1 MKNFF
6 IILAMKMLNL
16 ILKICHKNGGNFL
29 GKIAYDWN
37 PEIFRYF
44 KVNCPVIAVSAT
56 NGKTMTNNCIG
67 YTLKTAGN
75 KVISNI
81 EGNNMETGI
90 LSTILKNCTLTGKIK
105 ADYLVFEVDES
116 YIPVVFKDFRLD
128 TLVVLNFF
136 RDQLDRNGEVESLIL
151 RINEFLKTY
160 NGNLILNNDDPN
172 VSRLGQSNPANKNIY
187 YFSVD
192 KYQFA
197 TEQIKEAGEGKFCPF
212 CKTRL
217 EYEYYQYS
225 HVGKFKCPN
234 CNFGDNEIYKLAT
247 NVDLK
252 NRCFDIDGNTY
263 KINGNSI
270 YLIYNYTAVY
280 SVCSL
285 YDISNDIVKKA
296 FSTFALNNGRLEEIK
311 INGIPTIINLAKNPT
326 GSNVSLR
333 ILNED
338 DSEKDLLFVLNDNIA
353 DGFDVSWIWDIN
365 FNNLN
370 NVSRII
376 TSGTRAY
383 DIAIRIK
390 TSGFPAEKI
399 ESYLNL
405 ENAVKALY
413 KTDVKKYVIANYTS
427 LQPTRHELKKFDE
440 TCKNNNVVSTESTDI
455 FQNET
460 IENTE
465 INANENIQNIDN
477 IDNLQH
483 QVTEEKSIKILYLYP
498 DMLELYG
505 DYGNIQVLKYRI
517 ESRGYKAII
526 DRYSISDTAPTFSD
540 YDIVFAG
547 GGADNEQSILA
558 EDLVKYKDDIKNA
571 VNNGVF
577 FLLICGAYQLFGQY
591 YKGVEGTIIPGLEVF
606 DYYTVANHDRK
617 KRCIGNIVIEA
628 NLPNLT
634 TKVIG
639 FENHGG
645 QTFDI
650 SNSFGNVLFGNGN
663 KFGDTQEGFFK
674 NNVIAT
680 YLHGPLLSKNPELCD
695 YIIKYC
701 LNRKYNEDVQLT
713 PLDDQF
719 ENLCRQQL
727 LNRFLGEKR
736 EKGTFLEI
744 PANREKGTLFVN
756 KECPFFPVCRDFKE
770 RPFFPSSPHIEYYHK

>member
-6 IILAMKMLNL
+6 IILAMKILNL

-37 PEIFRYF
+37 PEIFKYF

-75 KVISNI
+75 KVVSNV

-128 TLVVLNFF
+128 TLVILNFF

-151 RINEFLKTY
+151 RINEFLKAY

-172 VSRLGQSNPANKNIY
+172 VARLGQANPNNENIY

-192 KYQFA
+192 KYKFA

-234 CNFGDNEIYKLAT
+234 CNFGDNKIYKLAT

-285 YDISNDIVKKA
+285 YGISNDVVKKA

-311 INGIPTIINLAKNPT
+311 INGVPTIINLAKNPT

-338 DSEKDLLFVLNDNIA
+338 DSEKELLFVLNDNVA

-399 ESYLNL
+399 EPYLNL
-405 ENAVKALY
+405 EDAVKALY
-413 KTDVKKYVIANYTS
+413 KTDIKKYVIANYTS

-440 TCKNNNVVSTESTDI
+440 MNTNNINSSLHNIDTI
-455 FQNET
+455 RQNNET
-460 IENTE
+460 
-465 INANENIQNIDN
+465 
-477 IDNLQH
+477 NLDCPNCL
-483 QVTEEKSIKILYLYP
+483 KILYLYP

-526 DRYSISDTAPTFSD
+526 DRYSIGDAAPNFND

-558 EDLVKYKDDIKNA
+558 EDLVKYKDNIKDA

-577 FLLICGAYQLFGQY
+577 FLLICGAYQLFGKY
-591 YKGVEGTIIPGLEVF
+591 YKGVEGNIIPGLEVF
-606 DYYTVANHDRK
+606 DYYTVANPDRK
-617 KRCIGNIVIEA
+617 KRCIGNIVIE
-628 NLPNLT
+628 
-634 TKVIG
+634 TKMGNVIG

-650 SNSFGNVLFGNGN
+650 SNSFGKVLFGNGN
-663 KFGDTQEGFFK
+663 KFGDSEEGFFE

-701 LNRKYNEDVQLT
+701 LDRKYNVNIELT
-713 PLDDQF
+713 PLNDKF
-719 ENLCRQQL
+719 ENLCREQL
-727 LNRFLGEKR
+727 LNRFLEK
-736 EKGTFLEI
+736 
-744 PANREKGTLFVN
+744 
-756 KECPFFPVCRDFKE
+756 
-770 RPFFPSSPHIEYYHK
+770 

>member
-6 IILAMKMLNL
+6 IILAMKILNL

-29 GKIAYDWN
+29 GKIAFDLN
-37 PEIFRYF
+37 PEIFKYF

-75 KVISNI
+75 KVVSNV

-128 TLVVLNFF
+128 TLVILNFF

-172 VSRLGQSNPANKNIY
+172 VARLGHANPDNSNVY

-192 KYQFA
+192 KYKFA

-285 YDISNDIVKKA
+285 YDISNDIVKKS

-311 INGIPTIINLAKNPT
+311 IHGVPTIINLAKNPT

-338 DSEKDLLFVLNDNIA
+338 DSKKELLFVLNDNIA

-399 ESYLNL
+399 EPYLNL
-405 ENAVKALY
+405 EDAVNAFY

-427 LQPTRHELKKFDE
+427 LQPTRHELKKFNE
-440 TCKNNNVVSTESTDI
+440 TNKNNNVTDV
-455 FQNET
+455 ET
-460 IENTE
+460 SDTSKKEEIKVNVENTE
-465 INANENIQNIDN
+465 IDTKESLQSIDN
-477 IDNLQH
+477 TDNLENQDNKD
-483 QVTEEKSIKILYLYP
+483 KSIKILYLYP

-517 ESRGYKAII
+517 ESRGYKSII
-526 DRYSISDTAPTFSD
+526 DRYSIGGAAPNFND

-558 EDLVKYKDDIKNA
+558 EDLVKYKDNIKKA

-577 FLLICGAYQLFGQY
+577 FLLICGAYQLFGKY
-591 YKGVEGTIIPGLEVF
+591 YKGVEGNIIPGLEVF
-606 DYYTVANHDRK
+606 DYYTVANPDRK
-617 KRCIGNIVIEA
+617 KRCIGNIVIDA
-628 NLPNLT
+628 NLKNSNNDT
-634 TKVIG
+634 DSSDSNIKTKVIG

-663 KFGDTQEGFFK
+663 KFGDSEEGFFE

-695 YIIKYC
+695 FIIKYC
-701 LNRKYNEDVQLT
+701 LNRKYNENIELE
-713 PLDDQF
+713 PLNDEF
-719 ENLCRQQL
+719 ENLCREQL
-727 LNRFLGEKR
+727 LNRFLGK
-736 EKGTFLEI
+736 K
-744 PANREKGTLFVN
+744 
-756 KECPFFPVCRDFKE
+756 
-770 RPFFPSSPHIEYYHK
+770 

>member
-6 IILAMKMLNL
+6 IILAMKILNL

-29 GKIAYDWN
+29 GKIAFDWN
-37 PEIFRYF
+37 PEIFKYF

-75 KVISNI
+75 KVVSNI

-128 TLVVLNFF
+128 TLVILNFF

-160 NGNLILNNDDPN
+160 TGNLILNNDDPN
-172 VSRLGQSNPANKNIY
+172 VSRLGQANPNNKNVY

-192 KYQFA
+192 KYKFA

-234 CNFGDNEIYKLAT
+234 CNFGDNEIFKLAT

-252 NRCFDIDGNTY
+252 NRCFDIDENTY

-285 YDISNDIVKKA
+285 YGISNDIVKKA

-311 INGIPTIINLAKNPT
+311 INNVPTIINLAKNPT

-338 DSEKDLLFVLNDNIA
+338 DSEKELLFVLNDNIA

-365 FNNLN
+365 FDNLN

-399 ESYLNL
+399 EPYLNL
-405 ENAVKALY
+405 EDAVKALY

-440 TCKNNNVVSTESTDI
+440 MNKDISNNVKSNEI
-455 FQNET
+455 ET
-460 IENTE
+460 INKFD
-465 INANENIQNIDN
+465 NELFLQNN
-477 IDNLQH
+477 K
-483 QVTEEKSIKILYLYP
+483 EKSIKILYLYP

-526 DRYSISDTAPTFSD
+526 DRYSIGDTAPNFND

-558 EDLVKYKDDIKNA
+558 EDLVKYKDNIKEA

-577 FLLICGAYQLFGQY
+577 FLLICGAYQLFGKY
-591 YKGVEGTIIPGLEVF
+591 YKGVEGNIIPGLEVF
-606 DYYTVANHDRK
+606 DYYTVANSDRK
-617 KRCIGNIVIEA
+617 KRCIGNIVIET
-628 NLPNLT
+628 NLCTSNILDADSTDVLENLK

-663 KFGDTQEGFFK
+663 KFGDSEEGFFK

-701 LNRKYNEDVQLT
+701 LDRKYNENIVLEHLNDE
-713 PLDDQF
+713 F
-719 ENLCRQQL
+719 ENLCREQL
-727 LNRFLGEKR
+727 LNRFLG
-736 EKGTFLEI
+736 
-744 PANREKGTLFVN
+744 
-756 KECPFFPVCRDFKE
+756 
-770 RPFFPSSPHIEYYHK
+770 

>member
-6 IILAMKMLNL
+6 IILAMKILNL

-29 GKIAYDWN
+29 GKIAFDWN
-37 PEIFRYF
+37 PEIFKYF
-44 KVNCPVIAVSAT
+44 KVKCPVIAVSAT

-67 YTLKTAGN
+67 YTLKTAGY
-75 KVISNI
+75 KVVSNV

-128 TLVVLNFF
+128 TLVILNFF

-160 NGNLILNNDDPN
+160 NGNLVLNNDDPN
-172 VSRLGQSNPANKNIY
+172 VARLGQANPSNQNVY

-197 TEQIKEAGEGKFCPF
+197 TEEIKEAGEGKFCPF

-285 YDISNDIVKKA
+285 YNISNDMVKKS

-311 INGIPTIINLAKNPT
+311 INGVPTIINLAKNPT

-353 DGFDVSWIWDIN
+353 DGLDVSWIWDIN

-370 NVSRII
+370 NVSRIV

-390 TSGFPAEKI
+390 TSGFPVEKI
-399 ESYLNL
+399 EPYLNL
-405 ENAVKALY
+405 EDAIKALY
-413 KTDVKKYVIANYTS
+413 KTNVKKYVIANYTS

-440 TCKNNNVVSTESTDI
+440 ICQNNLENVC
-455 FQNET
+455 N
-460 IENTE
+460 
-465 INANENIQNIDN
+465 DN
-477 IDNLQH
+477 ISSDLNVSEMSQQKNDKTNSDNSDCL
-483 QVTEEKSIKILYLYP
+483 KILYLYP

-526 DRYSISDTAPTFSD
+526 DRYSIGDAAPNFNN

-558 EDLVKYKDDIKNA
+558 NDLIKYKDNIKEA

-577 FLLICGAYQLFGQY
+577 FLLICGAYQLFGKY
-591 YKGVEGTIIPGLEVF
+591 YKGVEGNIIPGLEVF
-606 DYYTVANHDRK
+606 DYYTVANPDRK
-617 KRCIGNIVIEA
+617 KRCIGNIVIDA
-628 NLPNLT
+628 NLSSSNDIIK

-650 SNSFGNVLFGNGN
+650 SDSFGNVLFGNGN
-663 KFGDTQEGFFK
+663 KFGDSEEGFFQ

-701 LNRKYNEDVQLT
+701 LDRRYNENVILE
-713 PLDDQF
+713 PLNDGF
-719 ENLCRQQL
+719 ENLCREQL
-727 LNRFLGEKR
+727 LKRFLEK
-736 EKGTFLEI
+736 
-744 PANREKGTLFVN
+744 
-756 KECPFFPVCRDFKE
+756 
-770 RPFFPSSPHIEYYHK
+770 

>member
-6 IILAMKMLNL
+6 IILAMKILNL

-29 GKIAYDWN
+29 GKIAFDWN
-37 PEIFRYF
+37 PEIFKYF
-44 KVNCPVIAVSAT
+44 KVKCPVIAVSAT

-67 YTLKTAGN
+67 YTLKTAGY
-75 KVISNI
+75 KVVSNV

-128 TLVVLNFF
+128 TLVILNFF

-160 NGNLILNNDDPN
+160 NGNLVLNNDDPN
-172 VSRLGQSNPANKNIY
+172 VARLGQANPSNQNVY

-197 TEQIKEAGEGKFCPF
+197 TEEIKEAGEGKFCPF

-234 CNFGDNEIYKLAT
+234 CNFGNNEIYKLAT

-252 NRCFDIDGNTY
+252 NRCFDIDENTY

-285 YDISNDIVKKA
+285 YNISNDVVKKS

-311 INGIPTIINLAKNPT
+311 INGVPTIINLAKNPT

-370 NVSRII
+370 NVSRIV

-390 TSGFPAEKI
+390 TSGFPVEKI
-399 ESYLNL
+399 EPYLNL
-405 ENAVKALY
+405 EDAIKALY
-413 KTDVKKYVIANYTS
+413 KTNVKKYVIANYTS

-440 TCKNNNVVSTESTDI
+440 ICQNNLENVCTDNVSSDLNVSEMSQQKNDKTNS
-455 FQNET
+455 
-460 IENTE
+460 
-465 INANENIQNIDN
+465 DN
-477 IDNLQH
+477 SDCL
-483 QVTEEKSIKILYLYP
+483 KILYLYP

-526 DRYSISDTAPTFSD
+526 DRYSIGDAAPNFND

-558 EDLVKYKDDIKNA
+558 NDLIKYKDNIKEA

-577 FLLICGAYQLFGQY
+577 FLLICGAYQLFGKY
-591 YKGVEGTIIPGLEVF
+591 YKGVEGNIIPGLEVF
-606 DYYTVANHDRK
+606 DYYTVANPDRK
-617 KRCIGNIVIEA
+617 KRCIGNIVIDA
-628 NLPNLT
+628 NLSSSNDIIK
-634 TKVIG
+634 TKVVG

-650 SNSFGNVLFGNGN
+650 SDSFGNVLFGNGN
-663 KFGDTQEGFFK
+663 KFGDSEEGFFQ

-701 LNRKYNEDVQLT
+701 LDRRYNENVILE
-713 PLDDQF
+713 PLNDGF
-719 ENLCRQQL
+719 ENLCREQL
-727 LNRFLGEKR
+727 LKRFLEK
-736 EKGTFLEI
+736 
-744 PANREKGTLFVN
+744 
-756 KECPFFPVCRDFKE
+756 
-770 RPFFPSSPHIEYYHK
+770 

>member
-6 IILAMKMLNL
+6 IILAMKILNL

-29 GKIAYDWN
+29 GKIAFDWN
-37 PEIFRYF
+37 PEIFKYF
-44 KVNCPVIAVSAT
+44 KVKCPVIAVSAT

-67 YTLKTAGN
+67 YTLKTARY
-75 KVISNI
+75 KVVSNV

-128 TLVVLNFF
+128 TLVILNFF

-160 NGNLILNNDDPN
+160 NGNLVLNNDDPN
-172 VSRLGQSNPANKNIY
+172 VARLGQANPSNQNVY

-197 TEQIKEAGEGKFCPF
+197 TEEIKEAGEGKFCPF

-285 YDISNDIVKKA
+285 YNISNDVVKKS

-311 INGIPTIINLAKNPT
+311 INGVPTIINLAKNPT

-370 NVSRII
+370 NVSRIV

-390 TSGFPAEKI
+390 TSGFPVEKI
-399 ESYLNL
+399 EPYLNL
-405 ENAVKALY
+405 EGAIKALY
-413 KTDVKKYVIANYTS
+413 KTNVKKYVIANYTS

-440 TCKNNNVVSTESTDI
+440 ICQNNLENVC
-455 FQNET
+455 N
-460 IENTE
+460 
-465 INANENIQNIDN
+465 DN
-477 IDNLQH
+477 ISSDLNVSEMSQQKNDKTNSDNSDCL
-483 QVTEEKSIKILYLYP
+483 KILYLYP

-526 DRYSISDTAPTFSD
+526 DRYSIGDAAPNFND

-558 EDLVKYKDDIKNA
+558 NDLIKYKDNIKEA

-577 FLLICGAYQLFGQY
+577 FLLICGAYQLFGKY
-591 YKGVEGTIIPGLEVF
+591 YKGVEGNIIPGLEVF
-606 DYYTVANHDRK
+606 DYYTVANPDRK
-617 KRCIGNIVIEA
+617 KRCIGNIVIDA
-628 NLPNLT
+628 NLSSSNDIIK

-663 KFGDTQEGFFK
+663 KFGDSEEGFFQ

-701 LNRKYNEDVQLT
+701 LDRRYNENVILE
-713 PLDDQF
+713 PLNDGF
-719 ENLCRQQL
+719 ENLCREQL
-727 LNRFLGEKR
+727 LKRFLEK
-736 EKGTFLEI
+736 
-744 PANREKGTLFVN
+744 
-756 KECPFFPVCRDFKE
+756 
-770 RPFFPSSPHIEYYHK
+770 

>member
-6 IILAMKMLNL
+6 IILSMKILNL

-37 PEIFRYF
+37 PEIFKYF

-75 KVISNI
+75 RVVSNV

-128 TLVVLNFF
+128 TLVILNFF

-151 RINEFLKTY
+151 RINDFLKTY

-172 VSRLGQSNPANKNIY
+172 VARLGQANPNNENIY

-192 KYQFA
+192 KYKFA

-252 NRCFDIDGNTY
+252 NRCFDIDENTY

-285 YDISNDIVKKA
+285 YSISDDVVKKA

-311 INGIPTIINLAKNPT
+311 INGVPTIINLAKNPT

-338 DSEKDLLFVLNDNIA
+338 DSEKELLFVLNDNIA

-399 ESYLNL
+399 EPYLNL
-405 ENAVKALY
+405 EDAVKSLY
-413 KTDVKKYVIANYTS
+413 KTNVKKYVIANYTS

-440 TCKNNNVVSTESTDI
+440 MSKNNTVTDAKTSDISKKEEIKANVKNSDI
-455 FQNET
+455 DTKEALQS
-460 IENTE
+460 
-465 INANENIQNIDN
+465 IDN
-477 IDNLQH
+477 TDNSQN
-483 QVTEEKSIKILYLYP
+483 QDTKEKSIKILYLYP

-526 DRYSISDTAPTFSD
+526 DRYSIGNAAPNFND

-558 EDLVKYKDDIKNA
+558 EDLVKYKDNIKEA
-571 VNNGVF
+571 VKNGVF
-577 FLLICGAYQLFGQY
+577 FLLICGAYQLFGKY
-591 YKGVEGTIIPGLEVF
+591 YKGVEGNIIPGLEVF
-606 DYYTVANHDRK
+606 DYYTVANPDRK
-617 KRCIGNIVIEA
+617 KRCIGNIVIDATHGSNINIKKSA
-628 NLPNLT
+628 NANDDTFDNIDNLNLK

-663 KFGDTQEGFFK
+663 KFGDSEEGFFE

-701 LNRKYNEDVQLT
+701 LNRKYNENIKLT
-713 PLDDQF
+713 PLNDEF
-719 ENLCRQQL
+719 ENLCREQL
-727 LNRFLGEKR
+727 LNRFL
-736 EKGTFLEI
+736 
-744 PANREKGTLFVN
+744 N
-756 KECPFFPVCRDFKE
+756 
-770 RPFFPSSPHIEYYHK
+770 

>member
-6 IILAMKMLNL
+6 IILAMKILNL

-29 GKIAYDWN
+29 GKIAFDWN
-37 PEIFRYF
+37 PEIFKYF
-44 KVNCPVIAVSAT
+44 KVKCPVIAVSAT

-67 YTLKTAGN
+67 YTLKTAGY
-75 KVISNI
+75 KVVSNV

-128 TLVVLNFF
+128 TLVILNFF

-160 NGNLILNNDDPN
+160 NGNLVLNNDDPN
-172 VSRLGQSNPANKNIY
+172 VARLGQANPSNQNVY

-197 TEQIKEAGEGKFCPF
+197 TEEIKEAGEGKFCPF

-285 YDISNDIVKKA
+285 YNISNDVVKKS

-311 INGIPTIINLAKNPT
+311 INGVPTIINLAKNPT

-370 NVSRII
+370 NVSRIV

-390 TSGFPAEKI
+390 TSGFPVEKI
-399 ESYLNL
+399 EPYLNL
-405 ENAVKALY
+405 EEAIKALY
-413 KTDVKKYVIANYTS
+413 KTNVKKYVIANYTS

-440 TCKNNNVVSTESTDI
+440 ICQNNLENVCT
-455 FQNET
+455 
-460 IENTE
+460 
-465 INANENIQNIDN
+465 DN
-477 IDNLQH
+477 ISSDLNVSEISQQKNDKTNSDNSDCL
-483 QVTEEKSIKILYLYP
+483 KILYLYP

-526 DRYSISDTAPTFSD
+526 DRYSIGDATPNFND

-558 EDLVKYKDDIKNA
+558 NDLIKYKDNIKEA

-577 FLLICGAYQLFGQY
+577 FLLICGAYQLFGKY
-591 YKGVEGTIIPGLEVF
+591 YKGVEGNIIPGLEVF
-606 DYYTVANHDRK
+606 DYYTVANPDRK
-617 KRCIGNIVIEA
+617 KRCIGNIVIDA
-628 NLPNLT
+628 NLSSSNDIIK

-650 SNSFGNVLFGNGN
+650 SASFGNVLFGNGN
-663 KFGDTQEGFFK
+663 KFGDSEEGFFQ

-701 LNRKYNEDVQLT
+701 LDRRYNENVILE
-713 PLDDQF
+713 PLNDEF
-719 ENLCRQQL
+719 ENLCREQL
-727 LNRFLGEKR
+727 LKRFLEK
-736 EKGTFLEI
+736 
-744 PANREKGTLFVN
+744 
-756 KECPFFPVCRDFKE
+756 
-770 RPFFPSSPHIEYYHK
+770 

>member
-6 IILAMKMLNL
+6 IILAMKILNL

-29 GKIAYDWN
+29 GKIAFDWN
-37 PEIFRYF
+37 PEIFKYF
-44 KVNCPVIAVSAT
+44 KVKCPVIAVSAT

-67 YTLKTAGN
+67 YTLKTAGY
-75 KVISNI
+75 KVVSNV

-128 TLVVLNFF
+128 TLVILNFF

-160 NGNLILNNDDPN
+160 NGNLVLNNDDPN
-172 VSRLGQSNPANKNIY
+172 VARLGQANPSNQNVY

-197 TEQIKEAGEGKFCPF
+197 TEEIKEAGEGKFCPF

-285 YDISNDIVKKA
+285 YNISNDVVKKS

-311 INGIPTIINLAKNPT
+311 INGVPTIINLAKNPT

-370 NVSRII
+370 NVSRIV

-390 TSGFPAEKI
+390 TSGFPVEKI
-399 ESYLNL
+399 EPYLNL
-405 ENAVKALY
+405 EDSIKALF
-413 KTDVKKYVIANYTS
+413 KTNVKKYVIANYTS

-440 TCKNNNVVSTESTDI
+440 ICQNNL
-455 FQNET
+455 
-460 IENTE
+460 ENAC
-465 INANENIQNIDN
+465 NDN
-477 IDNLQH
+477 ISSDLNVSEMSQQKNDKTNSDNSDCL
-483 QVTEEKSIKILYLYP
+483 KILYLYP

-526 DRYSISDTAPTFSD
+526 DRYSIGDAAPNFND

-558 EDLVKYKDDIKNA
+558 NDLIKYKDNIKEA

-577 FLLICGAYQLFGQY
+577 FLLICGAYQLFGKY
-591 YKGVEGTIIPGLEVF
+591 YKGVEGNIIPGLEVF
-606 DYYTVANHDRK
+606 DYYTVANPDRK
-617 KRCIGNIVIEA
+617 KRCIGNIVIDA
-628 NLPNLT
+628 NLSSSNDIIK

-645 QTFDI
+645 QTFNI
-650 SNSFGNVLFGNGN
+650 SDSFGNVLFGNGN
-663 KFGDTQEGFFK
+663 KFGDSEEGFFQ

-701 LNRKYNEDVQLT
+701 LDRRYNENVILE
-713 PLDDQF
+713 PLNDGF
-719 ENLCRQQL
+719 ENLCREQL
-727 LNRFLGEKR
+727 LKRFLEK
-736 EKGTFLEI
+736 
-744 PANREKGTLFVN
+744 
-756 KECPFFPVCRDFKE
+756 
-770 RPFFPSSPHIEYYHK
+770 